1 MNNRSGF
8 TILELT
14 MVLAIST
21 IMMSGLFEMYQQV
34 IRNMQR
40 IERFVFEDMQIVT
53 LKTRLEKDFLGLSVI
68 WFAQQKLQDQQD
80 AEQKNSAQA
89 SASDRAQEKLV
100 SLYFYSINKHEN
112 LDFFTLV
119 TVNPLQSYGAHQ
131 KHFARVV
138 YQVQP
143 DPIHKNMFRLMRKE
157 IASVNEFVDEK
168 SLAQGKF
175 YQVIDGI
182 KSIQTTYHFMDQKE
196 LQQREKQAEQQD
208 KKSTDQQKLQPV
220 VKTTRQWI
228 PDHEEQKQDKNQQA
242 APQDKQGKIQGA
254 CIPLL
259 VEMKLVFGATDQQTE
274 QVHELKFGTQST
286 VSNLVKLPR
295 DTAKQATPAA
305 ASQAA
310 ENKPNNPDSEKK
322 GA

>member
-1 MNNRSGF
+1 
-8 TILELT
+8 
-14 MVLAIST
+14 
-21 IMMSGLFEMYQQV
+21 
-34 IRNMQR
+34 
-40 IERFVFEDMQIVT
+40 MQIFT
-53 LKTRLEKDFLGLSVI
+53 LKSRLEKDFLGLSAI
-68 WFAQQKLQDQQD
+68 WFEQQKLQDQQD
-80 AEQKNSAQA
+80 AEQKNTAQA
-89 SASDRAQEKLV
+89 FASDRAQEKLV
-100 SLYFYSINKHEN
+100 SLYFYSINKNEN

-138 YQVQP
+138 YQIQP
-143 DPIHKNMFRLMRKE
+143 DPVHKTMFRLMRKE
-157 IASVNEFVDEK
+157 IALVNEFVDEK

-175 YQVIDGI
+175 YQVVDGI
-182 KSIQTTYHFMDQKE
+182 KSIHMTYHFMDQKE

-208 KKSTDQQKLQPV
+208 KKLTDQQKLQPV
-220 VKTTRQWI
+220 IKTTRQWI
-228 PDHEEQKQDKNQQA
+228 PDHEEPKQDKNQQTT
-242 APQDKQGKIQGA
+242 PQDKQGKIQGA

-259 VEMKLVFGATDQQTE
+259 VEMKLVFGPTDQQTE

-295 DTAKQATPAA
+295 DTAKQATPAPA
-305 ASQAA
+305 PQAA